1 MGHVV
6 VELKIMEQ
14 DRVTGMVELEQV
26 LECPRLLV
34 VLGFNIMNINRLQ
47 VDGLV

>member
-14 DRVTGMVELEQV
+14 YRVTGMVELEQM
-26 LECPRLLV
+26 LECPGLLV
-34 VLGFNIMNINRLQ
+34 MLGFNIININRL
-47 VDGLV
+47 